1 MSDANEADKQ
11 ALLELLTPILVEV
24 ASLRPQDRNESAQR
38 AELER
43 ILEQRFPWAGERVQ
57 AIGEAIAA
65 GIEAGWLCNRG
76 DEDSR
81 FSRLAKPGDASAG
94 LSIDVVSMVGDAL
107 EHTHPNGE
115 VTIGFPAAGAS
126 ADAVEFEGRPP
137 GWVFC
142 GPGSRHVPHVDGG
155 RMNLIYFL
163 PDGAVEWHPP
173 PK

>member
-1 MSDANEADKQ
+1 MSDEEDKQ

-24 ASLRPQDRNESAQR
+24 ASLRPGDRSDDAQQ

-57 AIGEAIAA
+57 AIGRAIEAGVA
-65 GIEAGWLCNRG
+65 AGWLCNRG
-76 DEDSR
+76 DPDSR
-81 FSRLAKPGDASAG
+81 FSRLAKPNDDSAG
-94 LSIDVVSMVGDAL
+94 LSIDVVSMIGDAI

-115 VTIGFPAAGAS
+115 VTIGFPAAGE
-126 ADAVEFEGRPP
+126 DAGAVKFEGRPP

-163 PDGAVEWHPP
+163 PDGAVEWHAG
-173 PK
+173 